1 MQIDR
6 VLFQP
11 IKSRFFK
18 GKAIL
23 LIGPRQTGKTTLL
36 RQLVADES
44 AEDVLFLNCDEPD
57 IPPLLE
63 NVTSIVLKNL
73 IGHKRIILIDE
84 AQRVKNIGVTLK
96 LITDNIDSI
105 QLIVTGSSSLDI
117 QNRLNESLTGRKIE
131 YRLYPF
137 STGEL
142 VNAMRSPLE
151 EKRML
156 EQRLVYG
163 MYPDIVNHPSDAKI
177 LLTELTNS
185 YLFKDIL
192 IYKDIRRPGELN
204 KLLIALSL
212 QIGSEVSYN
221 ELSRTIGMDKETIER
236 YLDLLEKVF
245 VIFRLPAFSRNLRTE
260 LKKSRKIYFYDNGIR
275 NALINNFQP
284 LALRNDK
291 GALWENFIISERKK
305 YNEYKQIAVNTYFWR
320 TFAQQEIDYI
330 EERDGCLYAFE
341 CKWNEDKK
349 AGLPRTFAETYPEH
363 CYNVIN
369 PSNYLDFI

>member
-1 MQIDR
+1 MNIDR
-6 VLFQP
+6 ALFQP
-11 IKSRFFK
+11 IKNRFFQ

-23 LIGPRQTGKTTLL
+23 LTGPRQVGKTTLIK
-36 RQLVADES
+36 QLVADES

-63 NVTSIVLKNL
+63 NVTSIALKNL
-73 IGHKRIILIDE
+73 IGRKRIILIDE
-84 AQRVKNIGVTLK
+84 AQRVKNIGITLK
-96 LITDNIDSI
+96 LITDNIDAI

-117 QNRLNESLTGRKIE
+117 QNRLNEPLTGRKIE

-142 VNAMRSPLE
+142 INTTGSQLE

-156 EQRLVYG
+156 EQRLIYG
-163 MYPDIVNHPSDAKI
+163 MYPDVVNNPSDAYM

-192 IYKDIRRPGELN
+192 TYKDIRRPGELN

-212 QIGSEVSYN
+212 QVGNEVSYN
-221 ELSRTIGMDKETIER
+221 ELSRTISMDKETIER

-341 CKWNEDKK
+341 CKWNENKK
-349 AGLPRTFAETYPEH
+349 AKLPPSFAKTYPAH
-363 CYNVIN
+363 CYNAVN
-369 PSNYLDFI
+369 PSNYLNFI

>member
-1 MQIDR
+1 MNIDR
-6 VLFQP
+6 ALFQP
-11 IKSRFFK
+11 IKNRFFK
-18 GKAIL
+18 KKAII

-36 RQLVADES
+36 RQLVADEP
-44 AEDVLFLNCDEPD
+44 AENILSLNCDEPD

-63 NVTSIVLKNL
+63 KATSAVLKNL
-73 IGHKRIILIDE
+73 IGNKRIILIDE
-84 AQRVKNIGVTLK
+84 AQRVKNIGITLK
-96 LITDNIDSI
+96 LITDNIDAI
-105 QLIVTGSSSLDI
+105 QLVVTGSSSLDI

-142 VNAMRSPLE
+142 INATGSQLE

-156 EQRLVYG
+156 EQRLIYG
-163 MYPDIVNHPSDAKI
+163 MYPDIVNNPSDAYI
-177 LLTELTNS
+177 FLTELTNS

-192 IYKDIRRPGELN
+192 AYKDVRRPDGLN
-204 KLLIALSL
+204 KLLTALSL
-212 QIGSEVSYN
+212 QVGSEVSYS
-221 ELSRTIGMDKETIER
+221 ELGRTIGMDKETIER

-245 VIFRLPAFSRNLRTE
+245 VIFRLPAFCRNLRTE

-275 NALINNFQP
+275 NALINNFRP
-284 LALRNDK
+284 LTLRNDT

-305 YNEYKQIAVNTYFWR
+305 YNEYKQIAANTYFWR
-320 TFAQQEIDYI
+320 NFAQQEIDYI

-341 CKWNEDKK
+341 FKWNEKRK
-349 AGLPRTFAETYPEH
+349 SKLPAPFAEAYPEH
-363 CYNVIN
+363 SYSVIN

>member
-1 MQIDR
+1 MKIDR
-6 VLFQP
+6 ALFQL

-18 GKAIL
+18 GKAIIL
-23 LIGPRQTGKTTLL
+23 TGSRQTGKTTLL
-36 RQLVADES
+36 KQLVADEP

-57 IPPLLE
+57 ILPLLE
-63 NVTSIVLKNL
+63 NATSTVLKNL

-84 AQRVKNIGVTLK
+84 AQRVKNIGITLK
-96 LITDNIDSI
+96 LITDNMDSI

-117 QNRLNESLTGRKIE
+117 QNRLSESLTGRKIE
-131 YRLYPF
+131 YLLYPF

-142 VNAMRSPLE
+142 VTAGSQLE

-163 MYPDIVNHPSDAKI
+163 MYPDIVNHPPDARI
-177 LLTELTNS
+177 LLTELANS

-192 IYKDIRRPGELN
+192 AYKDIRRPDELN
-204 KLLIALSL
+204 RLLTALSL
-212 QIGSEVSYN
+212 QVGSEVSYS
-221 ELSRTIGMDKETIER
+221 ELRRTVDMDKETIER

-245 VIFRLPAFSRNLRTE
+245 IIFRLPAFSRDLRTE
-260 LKKSRKIYFYDNGIR
+260 PKKNPKIYFYDNGIR

-284 LALRNDK
+284 ISIRNDK

-305 YNEYKQIAVNTYFWR
+305 YNEYRRITVNTYFWR

-349 AGLPRTFAETYPEH
+349 ARLPQAFAETYPEH
-363 CYNVIN
+363 CYSVIN
-369 PSNYLDFI
+369 PSNYMDFL